1 MTDRRLRR
9 LSVVITIICV
19 CVAVALCG
27 CSLFD
32 SLLGGDTQVNNKV
45 QYLDNVG
52 NATVGNIV
60 ANNCL
65 GAALQV
71 YSGNSAG
78 SGFFVTAD
86 GYIVTN
92 HHVVSNKGECSVRDG
107 NGQTL
112 KATLVASDPKRD
124 VALLKADT
132 QGKDYLYFASSGSKE
147 NLYVGDTVYIIGNPA
162 DLGIIVGTGI
172 VSNLSVYSGSD
183 DRNYSF
189 NSIIINASINHGN
202 SGGPMINAKGAVVG
216 LIYARFES
224 SSATGAQSNDIYGL
238 ACAVPSTA
246 VMAFLGE
253 HGVAYA
259 TTPPYQAPTE

>member
-1 MTDRRLRR
+1 MIKGRFRRLF
-9 LSVVITIICV
+9 LPIAVMCV
-19 CVAVALCG
+19 CIAIALCG
-27 CSLFD
+27 CSLLD
-32 SLLGGDTQVNNKV
+32 SLVGSDSEINNKV
-45 QYLDNVG
+45 QYLDSVN

-65 GAALQV
+65 GAAVQV
-71 YSGNSAG
+71 YAGNSAG

-92 HHVVSNKGECSVRDG
+92 HHVVSGKTECTIRDA
-107 NGQTL
+107 NGQTV
-112 KATLVASDPKRD
+112 KASLVASDAKRD

-132 QGKDYLYFASSGSKE
+132 EGRDYLYFASSGSKE
-147 NLYVGDTVYIIGNPA
+147 NIYVGDTVYIIGNPA

-189 NSIIINASINHGN
+189 NSIIVNASINHGN

-224 SSATGAQSNDIYGL
+224 SSANGAQNNDIYGL

-253 HGVAYA
+253 QGVSYA
-259 TTPPYQAPTE
+259 TAPPYQAPTE